1 MPIDLHG
8 KTYWTVAER
17 LKLAN
22 KEVEPPVGVQAVETE
37 VIQVGVLTV
46 VRATVVFADSRRF
59 TGTAA
64 VNPDSRQRAEQDA
77 PVETAET
84 SAVGRALAF
93 AGYYGSPEGIAGAE
107 EILIAQSRQQTQQAA
122 QGAGRSVFPFRG
134 FSASARTDDRGP
146 GHAERRHPGPGQ
158 VPAPVV
164 GARRARGAS
173 PGRGADVPAD
183 GLAAHRR
190 AGQGGGGEGALSGA
204 IMAPSSRTC

>member
-107 EILIAQSRQQTQQAA
+107 EILIAQSRQQTQQTA
-122 QGAGRSVFPFRG
+122 QGARS
-134 FSASARTDDRGP
+134 
-146 GHAERRHPGPGQ
+146 
-158 VPAPVV
+158 APP
-164 GARRARGAS
+164 
-173 PGRGADVPAD
+173 PGRDDGHGTPSFPSGDSRPRPVQTTGAQVT
-183 GLAAHRR
+183 
-190 AGQGGGGEGALSGA
+190 LSGA
-204 IMAPSSRTC
+204 TPAQARFLRQLWERAGREGVAPDAEQMNRQMASRLIDDLVKEAEARGK